1 MSKITNRRFY
11 KPGTNGAKGKQIIIK
26 KLTLFVNGV
35 IFDTEDPITS
45 FHTYLSMI
53 HLMVRNY
60 ESLINI
66 PGINTIIPQEGQIGP
81 EDIGKIKLFLSYLT
95 ESPVEITVKQMLV
108 DNDLLRTVEALY
120 E

>member
-11 KPGTNGAKGKQIIIK
+11 KPGTNGAKGS
-26 KLTLFVNGV
+26 KLSLKTHPFVNGV